1 MRAESKTGQLN
12 RISPRF
18 PRSRRV
24 RDASTS
30 VPRDYLHTV
39 LAQRGDAG
47 LLTEPV
53 AVRGTQQR
61 SNSSTR
67 SSTKASVPRR
77 RTAWTGTSATAR
89 TASMAS
95 AAASAGLA
103 MASGAEG
110 RSPRPLAP
118 KFGIGS
124 GLVRRLLGRFR
135 PGAQSRSQNR
145 TRAPVGR
152 FDGQPRGGFFEALAV
167 DAINEVVLSW
177 RGPRRTKLLDLVHG
191 KTMPCFPHRVDGHNF
206 KRHVGLLRH
215 NSSRTSVAVSRA
227 AVRP

>member
-1 MRAESKTGQLN
+1 M
-12 RISPRF
+12 SPDQEEFIRGC
-18 PRSRRV
+18 
-24 RDASTS
+24 RDS
-30 VPRDYLHTV
+30 PD
-39 LAQRGDAG
+39 AQ
-47 LLTEPV
+47 P
-53 AVRGTQQR
+53 R
-61 SNSSTR
+61 SNSSKVHLDDGGGPA
-67 SSTKASVPRR
+67 ST
-77 RTAWTGTSATAR
+77 TACTDTSATAR

-95 AAASAGLA
+95 AAASAGCLA

-206 KRHVGLLRH
+206 KRHVGLSRH
-215 NSSRTSVAVSRA
+215 NSSRTSVAVCLAQLFDPRSGYA
-227 AVRP
+227 M